1 MVGKGLFVIPP
12 QLKLTFITIIVTL
25 GPCLFQIIYNNK
37 NFQENQLEF
46 ENDLSK
52 NFVAIDITFGLLT
65 AISIILLLMAA
76 GTEPG
81 IIPRHVDVLMESIPP
96 AYREMAEKQENRRRF
111 QINKKQLIENQSK
124 AMAKKN

>member
-1 MVGKGLFVIPP
+1 M
-12 QLKLTFITIIVTL
+12 
-25 GPCLFQIIYNNK
+25 
-37 NFQENQLEF
+37 
-46 ENDLSK
+46 SK
-52 NFVAIDITFGLLT
+52 NFVAMDITFGLLT

>member
-111 QINKKQLIENQSK
+111 
-124 AMAKKN
+124 